1 MKRQQNDNIR
11 QRQQRNMQFTD
22 DRLELLDTIHDM
34 VKTEFDRCKEEQS
47 RNARRGKPPHCRS
60 LWQRILNIL
69 SLCLKR
75 QKNR

>member
-34 VKTEFDRCKEEQS
+34 VKTELDRCKEEQS
-47 RNARRGKPPHCRS
+47 RNAHRGKPLHCRS

-75 QKNR
+75 QKNG